1 MVGTLVAAH
10 TMYNGRYLSGSH
22 GLSLCLLCLE
32 TQFLLE
38 QSVFYHHFIE
48 LIVLYIVEIQGIL
61 SYVP

>member
-1 MVGTLVAAH
+1 MVDTLVATH
-10 TMYNGRYLSGSH
+10 TMYNGRYLSGSR

-48 LIVLYIVEIQGIL
+48 LVVLYIMEIQAGL
-61 SYVP
+61 SYVS